1 MRYSG
6 AQNSEIDRL
15 FFTLF
20 YFLDELLTISAR
32 SQTALPFRGDG
43 REVRRGRLCPE
54 EKSLMRSV
62 WENIYIYVK
71 RIQEIWRC
79 EGKNVFLH
87 NT

>member
-1 MRYSG
+1 MLYLTEKENYDLSVINFQSESG
-6 AQNSEIDRL
+6 
-15 FFTLF
+15 F
-20 YFLDELLTISAR
+20 YFFSA
-32 SQTALPFRGDG
+32 PFRGDG